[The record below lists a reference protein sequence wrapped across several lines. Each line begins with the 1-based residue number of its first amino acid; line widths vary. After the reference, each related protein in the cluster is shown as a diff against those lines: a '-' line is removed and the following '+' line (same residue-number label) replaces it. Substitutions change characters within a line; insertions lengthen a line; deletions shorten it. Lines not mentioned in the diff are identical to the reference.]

1 MAGFESG
8 YLAAFLWGINGLVKG
23 TISFGTMTAYLQLAG
38 QIQRPLAELARLLP
52 GLIQSHTAF
61 SRMLEMERMP
71 AEDTLTHTAMPEDD
85 SQAGLFFRDVSFR
98 YPGNEKPILD
108 HFSHVFRPGSK
119 TAIMGET
126 GVGKSTLLRLALALL
141 KPQEGEIGIFTDS
154 GGLGASSPVS
164 SESRRL
170 FVYVPQGNSLLS
182 GTIRHNLRI
191 GNPTATE
198 EEMKAALH
206 DAAADFVFDLKF
218 GLETTCGEHGDGL
231 SEGQAQR
238 IAIAR
243 GLLTP
248 GSILLLDEISA
259 ALDEE
264 TETLLMR
271 RLSERAASRTILF
284 ITHRNAVLPF
294 CDDILK
300 ITS

>member
-1 MAGFESG
+1 
-8 YLAAFLWGINGLVKG
+8 
-23 TISFGTMTAYLQLAG
+23 
-38 QIQRPLAELARLLP
+38 LLP

-61 SRMLEMERMP
+61 SRMSEIETVA
-71 AEDTLTHTAMPEDD
+71 AEVETMCGSELPEGE
-85 SQAGLFFRDVSFR
+85 SPVGLVFRDVTFR
-98 YPGNEKPILD
+98 YPGNDKPILD

-126 GVGKSTLLRLALALL
+126 GAGKSTLLRLALALL
-141 KPQEGEIGIFTDS
+141 RPQEGEIGVFTDR
-154 GGLGASSPVS
+154 GGTEIYTPVS
-164 SESRRL
+164 SESRKL

-218 GLETTCGEHGDGL
+218 GLETTCGERGDGL

-243 GLLTP
+243 GLLTH

-271 RLSERAASRTILF
+271 RLSERAASKTILF

-294 CDDILK
+294 CDNILK
-300 ITS
+300 GRDGRGRAPML